1 VTGVGKTTG
10 MILRRLT
17 LMFLTVI
24 LFGGIASLAAGIV
37 ILNRTPREIAPYIVR
52 RAINHNPA
60 IVTVADMMAAALILS
75 DRLTPTQR
83 LPPDWIGAAPT
94 RAGADLAP
102 LRTQE
107 VNSIPALR
115 VAIANAHP
123 GDLILLQ
130 PGIYR
135 VGYPAIVANTPGTAL
150 APIVVRATRPGAATI
165 EAETAETFK
174 VAAPNW
180 HFENLHMIGVCG
192 DDSYCEH
199 AFHIV
204 GAAHDTVI
212 RNSWLQ
218 DFNAEIK
225 INAEDEHIP
234 DHGLIE
240 DNTFIASHSRKT
252 ENPVTPI
259 NLDVASD
266 WLIRHNLISDFTK
279 GEGNLVSYGAFA
291 KSAGSHNIFERNVVL
306 CEHRLQGAPGQRIGL
321 SLGGGGSDPKIL
333 RDHGQSGTEQIGS
346 VIRYNLIAFCSDDGI
361 YLNKAANSLIAN
373 NTLIDTAG
381 IDVRFSVSSAR
392 IKNNIVDGIIRT
404 RDGAQTVS
412 DGNITAP
419 LLGLFVGWHG
429 VRGLFRD
436 PAALEL
442 DWRRSPPT
450 PQPID
455 GTVTDLCGAT
465 ATIVA
470 RPGAFDDFA
479 ACAAGQ

>member
-1 VTGVGKTTG
+1 
-10 MILRRLT
+10 MLLA
-17 LMFLTVI
+17 FI
-24 LFGGIASLAAGIV
+24 LFCGIASLAAGLV
-37 ILNRTPREIAPYIVR
+37 ILNLPPRQIAPYIVH
-52 RAINHNPA
+52 RALNHNPA
-60 IVTVADMMAAALILS
+60 IMAVADMTAAALIS
-75 DRLTPTQR
+75 VDRLTLTRR
-83 LPPDWIGAAPT
+83 LMPDWIGATPARTGAAP
-94 RAGADLAP
+94 AP
-102 LRTQE
+102 LRIQQ
-107 VNSIPALR
+107 VNSVPALR
-115 VAIANAHP
+115 VAIASASP

-135 VGYPAIVANTPGTAL
+135 IGYPAISATTPGTAA
-150 APIVVRATRPGAATI
+150 APIVVRATRLGSATI
-165 EAETAETFK
+165 ESETVETFK
-174 VAAPNW
+174 VFAPNW

-204 GAAHDTVI
+204 GDAHDTVI
-212 RNSWLQ
+212 RNNWLQ
-218 DFNAEIK
+218 DFNAQIK
-225 INAEDEHIP
+225 INAEDKHIP

-240 DNTFIASHSRKT
+240 DSTFINSHSRKT
-252 ENPVTPI
+252 GNPVTPI

-266 WLIRHNLISDFTK
+266 WLIRRNLISDFIK
-279 GEGNLVSYGAFA
+279 GGGNLVSYGAYA

-306 CEHRLQGAPGQRIGL
+306 CERGLQGAPGQRIGL

-333 RDHGQSGTEQIGS
+333 RDHGQSGTEQIDS

-361 YLNKAANSLIAN
+361 YLNKAANSLITN

-404 RDGAQTVS
+404 RDGGQMVS
-412 DGNITAP
+412 DGNITTP
-419 LLGLFVGWHG
+419 LLGLFVGWHSA
-429 VRGLFRD
+429 RALFSD

-442 DWRRSPPT
+442 DWRGSPPA

-455 GTVTDLCGAT
+455 GTATDLCGAT

-470 RPGAFDDFA
+470 RPGAFEDFA
-479 ACAAGQ
+479 ACAARQ